1 MPNIPVITIDGPSG
15 SGKGTIAR
23 MLAEHLNWH
32 LLDSGAIYRTL
43 ALAARHQAI
52 DSKDERQ
59 LVAFIHTLKI
69 SMLPVHNGDVQIAYN
84 DIDVTGDIRTEECAR
99 LASQIA
105 AIGSVRQ
112 ALVEMQHNYCRAPGL
127 VADGRD
133 MGTVIFPDAPVKIFL
148 TASATK
154 RADRRYQQLQKQ
166 NIDVSL
172 DGCVDFFLKRD
183 QQDTQRKFSALKP
196 ASDAIQVDNTDRS
209 ILDTFNYILSL
220 VQRKLT

>member
-23 MLAEHLNWH
+23 MLAEHFNWH
-32 LLDSGAIYRTL
+32 LLDSGAIYRTV
-43 ALAARHQAI
+43 ALAAQHQAI
-52 DSKDERQ
+52 DSKDEQQ

-84 DIDVTGDIRTEECAR
+84 DIDVTSDIRTEECAR

-112 ALVEMQHNYCRAPGL
+112 ALVEMQHNYCRSPGL

-133 MGTVIFPDAPVKIFL
+133 MGTVIFPNAPVKIFL

-172 DGCVDFFLKRD
+172 NDCVDFFLKRD

-220 VQRKLT
+220 VQSKLT